1 MKNRICKSSV
11 AALAITLFFAAC
23 QKQPNSQKNAL
34 AAQSIFAS
42 EEHKITP
49 QCLSNKTLHN
59 QLEGKH
65 TAHNRLSGWYTEAAF
80 IYWQAEEDGLDY
92 AIREA
97 LTGSQNFVEKIKD
110 LNFEWSP
117 GFQVGGGYRFSY
129 DNWDFRLL
137 WTWLYSDAESSISQD
152 IKFGEPMFSS
162 WESASLGQLV
172 THAKAKWNLHYNTL
186 DFEIGKNYF
195 ISRKIALRPHIGL
208 RGAIIDQDYRAS
220 YQGAF
225 RTQASPIQLPQNFSI
240 VPTQMK
246 ASNDFMGLGT
256 RLGAGSQ
263 WHFNKHWNL
272 TASIAAALL
281 YGHFDVD
288 QKYNGKTIQAV
299 TKATA
304 HLLDAVTQSD
314 RDFNRIRANLEAAIG
329 LQWETCFNE
338 GRQRLAIETG
348 YQLNEWFRQNELMRT
363 DSAIAVPPLGS
374 NVVNN
379 VRVVNRHEHGDL
391 QLQGVYFKLRADY

>member
-1 MKNRICKSSV
+1 MNIRICKSSV
-11 AALAITLFFAAC
+11 AALAIILFFAAC
-23 QKQPNSQKNAL
+23 QKQPTHQKSGL
-34 AAQSIFAS
+34 AAQSIFAKV
-42 EEHKITP
+42 EHEISP
-49 QCLSNKTLHN
+49 ECISNTTVHN

-65 TAHNRLSGWYTEAAF
+65 APHNLLNGWYTEAAF
-80 IYWQAEEDGLDY
+80 IYWQAQEDGLDY
-92 AIREA
+92 AIRER
-97 LTGSQNFVEKIKD
+97 LTGSQNFVETIKD
-110 LNFEWSP
+110 LDFEWSP

-129 DNWDFRLL
+129 DHWDLRLL
-137 WTWLYSDAESSISQD
+137 WTWLYSDAHSSIGQD
-152 IKFGEPMFSS
+152 LKSGEPMFAS
-162 WESASLGQLV
+162 WTSGHMGQFV
-172 THAKAKWNLHYNTL
+172 TKAKAKWNLHYNTL
-186 DFEIGKNYF
+186 DFEVGKNYF
-195 ISRKIALRPHIGL
+195 ISKKIALRPHIGL

-220 YQGAF
+220 YLGAF
-225 RTQASPIQLPQNFSI
+225 RTEVISSALSIFSF

-288 QKYNGKTIQAV
+288 QKYTGKTPHALTKNIAELLDVV
-299 TKATA
+299 TKN
-304 HLLDAVTQSD
+304 D
-314 RDFNRIRANLEAAIG
+314 RDFNRIRANIEATIG

-348 YQLNEWFRQNELMRT
+348 YQLNEWFRQNELMRN
-363 DSAIAVPPLGS
+363 DFLIAVPPLGTQADT
-374 NVVNN
+374 
-379 VRVVNRHEHGDL
+379 RVSTTDRREHGDL